1 MRALD
6 ELLAKKS
13 PHSTEAEQAVL
24 GSMLIDERCIPEVV
38 AALKPDDFYL
48 RQNREIYQ
56 TIYRMMELSASVD
69 LVTVLEQMRQDGI
82 YQENVTDRYILQ
94 LMEITPTSA
103 NVGEYV
109 SIVRDKALLRRV
121 AQAADEISALI
132 QAGEATGAQALEAA
146 EQKIY
151 AVRQGRAIGGLEHI
165 SLAIQSVYDRLGR
178 LAAEGGEFPGLSTG
192 LSDLD
197 RRITG
202 LNPSDL
208 IIIAARPGMGKTSIA
223 LNIALNVGKLSR
235 KSVAIFSLEMSKEQL
250 AMRLI
255 SSECFVDNKKLLT
268 GQGLDMD
275 DWKRIG
281 AASAALA
288 STNILLD
295 DNPTLTVADM
305 NAACRRVENLGLVV
319 VDYLQLMQSSG
330 GKAYANENR
339 QQAVSDISRAL
350 KIMAKELQV
359 PVICA
364 AQLSRSNEKEGRV
377 RLPRLSDL
385 RESGAIEQDAD
396 IVMFLHREDYY
407 DENTENRNVAN
418 CIIAKN
424 RHGETGTI
432 DLQWVPEFTTFRTV
446 EHRYEQEYDS

>member
-1 MRALD
+1 MD

-24 GSMLIDERCIPEVV
+24 GSMLIDERCIPEVI

-48 RQNREIYQ
+48 RQNRQIYE

-69 LVTVLEQMRQDGI
+69 LVTVLEQMRQNGT
-82 YQENVTDRYILQ
+82 YQENVTDRYVLQ

-103 NVGEYV
+103 NVREYV
-109 SIVRDKALLRRV
+109 SIVRDKSLLRRV
-121 AQAADEISALI
+121 AGAAEEISGLV
-132 QAGEATGAQALEAA
+132 QTGEGTGAQVLEAA

-151 AVRQGRAIGGLEHI
+151 AIRQGRATGGLEHI
-165 SLAIQSVYDRLGR
+165 SLAIQNVYDRLGQ
-178 LAAEGGEFPGLSTG
+178 LAAQGGEFPGLSTG

-208 IIIAARPGMGKTSIA
+208 IIVAARPGMGKTSIA
-223 LNIALNVGKLSR
+223 LNIALNAAKLS
-235 KSVAIFSLEMSKEQL
+235 KKAVAIFSLEMSKEQL

-295 DNPTLTVADM
+295 DNPSLTVADM

-319 VDYLQLMQSSG
+319 VDYLQLMQSAG
-330 GKAYANENR
+330 GRSYANENR
-339 QQAVSDISRAL
+339 QQAVSDISRAM

-432 DLQWVPEFTTFRTV
+432 DLQWVPEFTTFRTI
-446 EHRYEQEYDS
+446 ERRYNEEDYQ